1 MTQVGIAGTETPFF
15 FSRDAARLFGL
26 VHAPAPGV
34 AVRPLAFLFSHPFAE
49 EKLWSH
55 RVMVSLARELAARGH
70 VVMRFDYMGAG
81 DSSGTTPDTSLDTH
95 LADLSAALE
104 HLLKQHPPIQQVG
117 LLGLRFGATLA
128 ALFAERSGPRHPQL
142 RGAPLVLW
150 EPVLD
155 GANYFQELL
164 RSNLSTQLAVHG
176 KVLENREALQAR
188 IRAGDKVNVDGYEIA
203 RDLFDS
209 CARPDLLDTQRK
221 SHTGPVLVLQIA
233 PGADAKPRDDLTA
246 LAASYPSATVARAA
260 EHPFW
265 REIKPFYGRATQL
278 QQATLQWLEANP

>member
-1 MTQVGIAGTETPFF
+1 MTETPFF

-26 VHAPAPGV
+26 VHAPGPQ
-34 AVRPLAFLFSHPFAE
+34 AVESPVAFLFSHAFAE

-95 LADLSAALE
+95 LADLAAAFAYLV
-104 HLLKQHPPIQQVG
+104 KQHPKVQRVG

-128 ALFAERSGPRHPQL
+128 ALFAEQGGDKHSQL
-142 RGAPLVLW
+142 RNAPLVLW
-150 EPVLD
+150 EPIMD

-176 KVLENREALQAR
+176 KVLENRDVLQAQ
-188 IRAGDKVNVDGYEIA
+188 IRAGGKVNVDGYEIGQS
-203 RDLFDS
+203 LFES
-209 CARPDLLDTQRK
+209 CARPDLLTADAK
-221 SHTGPVLVLQIA
+221 SHSGPTLIMQIA
-233 PGADAKPRDDLTA
+233 PGAEVKPRDDLTA
-246 LAASYPSATVARAA
+246 LANSYRTGSVARAA
-260 EHPFW
+260 EQPFW

-278 QQATLQWLEANP
+278 QQATLQWLEQTHV